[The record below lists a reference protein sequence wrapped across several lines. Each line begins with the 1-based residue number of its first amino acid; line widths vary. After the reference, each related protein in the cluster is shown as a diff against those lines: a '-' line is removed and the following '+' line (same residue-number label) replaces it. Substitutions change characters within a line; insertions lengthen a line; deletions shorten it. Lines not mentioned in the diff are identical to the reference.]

1 MKNIKFLSS
10 ELKTLEWD
18 ILNLDYLIWV
28 SNGHTFDFLLN
39 PFFLGYS
46 REKWKTVFIKIR
58 ESLPF
63 LYINLK
69 LRANL
74 KIYRLRI
81 RDSDWMDFIHFSGYK
96 YKIRL
101 VSISIKR
108 EDQTLI
114 SISTILKFSAQIL
127 FQYLFFLN
135 GTLIL
140 PKTDRCLTRRPLHRP
155 PDCNRRRSRF
165 YRCNKQF
172 YVRCEPNI

>member
-1 MKNIKFLSS
+1 MD
-10 ELKTLEWD
+10 TL
-18 ILNLDYLIWV
+18 LI
-28 SNGHTFDFLLN
+28 
-39 PFFLGYS
+39 FFLNRS
-46 REKWKTVFIKIR
+46 
-58 ESLPF
+58 F
-63 LYINLK
+63 LYIVEKNKKPVFLIQRVPLVSVYNHEWPAK
-69 LRANL
+69 FQ
-74 KIYRLRI
+74 IYRLRI